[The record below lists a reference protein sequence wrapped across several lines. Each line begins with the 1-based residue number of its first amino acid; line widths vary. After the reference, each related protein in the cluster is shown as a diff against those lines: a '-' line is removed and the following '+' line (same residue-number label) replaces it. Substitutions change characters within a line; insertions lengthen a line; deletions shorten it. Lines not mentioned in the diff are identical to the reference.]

1 MKALKKIV
9 EIITDFLM
17 MIVIIAIFFALYG
30 LFQLKIQNK
39 PYINYFGY
47 TFFEVVSGS
56 MAPTINTYD
65 LIIVKVD
72 NNVAKND
79 IVTFYMDNNFITHRI
94 IDYINDKKILTKGD
108 ANNATDKYIK
118 KDMIIGK
125 VIYNVPKFGIFKR
138 VLTSPKVIISI
149 FTTVILF
156 TLAFSINV
164 GKAVKDEK

>member
-118 KDMIIGK
+118 KDIIIGK

-164 GKAVKDEK
+164 GKAVKNEK